1 MPEQKMIEVSRG
13 DLGVKFHTID
23 GLDAAYNRPVNQA
36 RVKEY
41 GKNVG
46 ALGISHV
53 TLVQAAPGSYYIVDG
68 QHRIAAISQYGNG
81 HPVFMP
87 ATIYTVKEIGDA
99 GRSVSQFI
107 SDLNK
112 GRPFSTS
119 DRLAVFSQD
128 SQWPFIFAQH
138 GIEIAHGYGR
148 GRLTWASVL
157 RGSLMA
163 QDCIERSRLTMTKDG
178 TPETIEALWAN
189 GDREQIEAAA
199 RAMAWWLPVATAA
212 TSQKVYTFFSAP
224 ALTLAMVAYHENRDR
239 PAALAGTL
247 SSVSHDPFL
256 AAVKGTANVA
266 AMIAILRS
274 CNYKRTTNR
283 LTVFG
288 VDGRGVGVD
297 GRGE

>member
-41 GKNVG
+41 GKNVD

-68 QHRIAAISQYGNG
+68 QHRIAAISQYGNN

-99 GRSVSQFI
+99 GRTVSQFI

-112 GRPFSTS
+112 GRPFSGA
-119 DRLAVFSQD
+119 DRLAVFAHDSAWPTVFKSFGVEPVHGSKRGELNWSQ
-128 SQWPFIFAQH
+128 IVR
-138 GIEIAHGYGR
+138 GYLIAKSCTQLGR
-148 GRLTWASVL
+148 ITSVSREVGSDRKRESDLVAHTWAKAHL
-157 RGSLMA
+157 A
-163 QDCIERSRLTMTKDG
+163 EIQ
-178 TPETIEALWAN
+178 EAARALAWWQPVAA
-189 GDREQIEAAA
+189 AAA
-199 RAMAWWLPVATAA
+199 RRGVRSLYTAHGI
-212 TSQKVYTFFSAP
+212 TI
-224 ALTLAMVAYHENRDR
+224 ALLMFDQNKDR
-239 PAALAGTL
+239 PSSLAGAEGAVTTD
-247 SSVSHDPFL
+247 VSID
-256 AAVKGTANVA
+256 
-266 AMIAILRS
+266 AMRGLTHVRLMMAILRS
-274 CNYKRTTNR
+274 VNYRRSSNKIY
-283 LTVFG
+283 VFG
-288 VDGRGVGVD
+288 KD